1 MVSMNKLTVD
11 LVMEAIDRKDELKIE
26 DLKIAGATV
35 VDMGVKVPGSTLA
48 GIYLAKICMGGL
60 GEVDIVDLQYGD
72 IILPSITE
80 YIDHPIEACLASQL
94 AGWKVSVGKYF
105 AMGSGPAR
113 ILARKPKKLYEEL
126 GYSEE
131 ADETALALE
140 GDNIPNEE
148 VVKYVSDTTGIKPEN
163 IYIVIAPTNSV
174 AGSVQISARIVETA
188 IHKLHTLGFEIKTIK
203 YGWGRCPIAPL
214 HPSSLIMLGRTND
227 MLLYGGEVTLIV
239 NYENEEE
246 LKNYVSKTPSTASK
260 DYGVSLAEKIKEIGM
275 EFLYKV
281 DPTLFAPAIL
291 TVNNIKT
298 GNTYKSGKINVEVLK
313 KAILFKEV

>member
-11 LVMEAIDRKDELKIE
+11 LVMSAINNKDVLKIE
-26 DLKIAGATV
+26 DMKVAGATV
-35 VDMGVKVPGSTLA
+35 VDMGVKVPGSIEA
-48 GIYLAKICMGGL
+48 GVYLAKICMGGL
-60 GEVDIVDLQYGD
+60 GEVSIVDISYGD
-72 IILPSITE
+72 IVLPSITE
-80 YIDHPIEACLASQL
+80 YTDHPIEACLASQL

-126 GYSEE
+126 GYSEDVDE
-131 ADETALALE
+131 AVLALE
-140 GDNIPNEE
+140 TDNLPNEE
-148 VVKYVSDTTGIKPEN
+148 VIKYVSDATGVKPEN
-163 IYIVIAPTNSV
+163 LYIVVAPTNSV

-188 IHKLHTLGFEIKTIK
+188 IHKLHTLGFEVKSIK

-239 NYENEEE
+239 NYEEEE
-246 LKNYVSKTPSTASK
+246 KLKGYVKDTPSTASK

-281 DPTLFAPAIL
+281 DPKLFAPAIL
-291 TVNNIKT
+291 TVNNVRSGKT
-298 GNTYKSGKINVEVLK
+298 FKAGKINVDVIK
-313 KAILFKEV
+313 KAIGFEEV